1 VEYPAT
7 RVRPGVLIV
16 DDEPET
22 VVLLR
27 AYLKEEGIEV
37 LGSASSGAQALQLAE
52 ELSPDVVLM
61 DLRIPGLSGVEATRR
76 IRARDP
82 FVQVIF
88 LTFYGDFDWT
98 DRAHEVGAFCV
109 LVKGCPPAL
118 IAEMIRRAFDHK
130 RHAERGEGTHT
141 SLAG

>member
-1 VEYPAT
+1 MESPPS
-7 RVRPGVLIV
+7 RLRPSVLIV

-27 AYLKEEGIEV
+27 AYLEEEDIEV
-37 LGSASSGAQALQLAE
+37 LGTASGGVQAVQLAE

-61 DLRIPGLSGVEATRR
+61 DLRMPGLSGVEATRR

-98 DRAHEVGAFCV
+98 DTAREAGAFCF
-109 LVKGCPPAL
+109 LVKGCPPGL
-118 IAEMIRRAFDHK
+118 IAEMIRKAFHHK
-130 RHAERGEGTHT
+130 RHAERGERTA
-141 SLAG
+141 AG